1 MVEIF
6 GFSRPSMVRNAA
18 LREVFVQICVRK
30 TVGLFELAGLPCKVL
45 TEAWLLQ
52 GPPKAAT
59 EAAPTGQAGC
69 VEPFRAGRLVVWSLS
84 WRCTCYVISQT
95 QSSSAGR
102 TLELNRTDNSIAA
115 ATFTCLSASKPHSP
129 NQYAAHSFLP
139 VSVTFIGLIL
149 P

>member
-69 VEPFRAGRLVVWSLS
+69 VEPF
-84 WRCTCYVISQT
+84 
-95 QSSSAGR
+95 
-102 TLELNRTDNSIAA
+102 LEVHLLR
-115 ATFTCLSASKPHSP
+115 H
-129 NQYAAHSFLP
+129 LP
-139 VSVTFIGLIL
+139 DTKQQRWEDFGTE
-149 P
+149 PD